1 MRPIVVLLTS
11 LFVCFSSWSLA
22 QDCTTYA
29 VVGAYDRKSG
39 DAVENLKG
47 EDFEARVNGKEIPIL
62 NATQEFN
69 SRVLILVE
77 TDGRRS
83 DRVDEAVSLA
93 TRLARQTPG
102 GKSMAFGAFAKRS
115 LFTHGFIDDESKRS
129 AAISSVI
136 EDADSLG
143 NSVALYNALHDALA
157 LFGPH
162 QPGDTVVLI
171 GDGYDDSSNRSG
183 SDVEHEYL
191 SRGTRLVMMYRQ
203 QPSHVMGNFLW
214 NPPEHDRARLQDLST
229 RSGGTYTMFDAYSF
243 SLVSRGYLLAVRIP
257 DGAHK
262 PTSWKLR
269 LRRSSTVSKR
279 VQLYYPDRLLPCSA
293 PEAGVRAKKEARPD

>member
-1 MRPIVVLLTS
+1 MRAMVILLT
-11 LFVCFSSWSLA
+11 LLVVGFSPWSFA
-22 QDCTTYA
+22 QECTTYA
-29 VVGAYDRKSG
+29 LVGAYDRKSG
-39 DAVENLKG
+39 DAVENLKAD
-47 EDFEARVNGKEIPIL
+47 DFEARMKGKEIPVL
-62 NATQEFN
+62 SATQQFN

-83 DRVDEAVSLA
+83 DRVDEAVNLA

-102 GKSMAFGAFAKRS
+102 GKALAFGAFAKRS
-115 LFTHGFIDDESKRS
+115 RFTQGFIDDESNRS

-136 EDADSLG
+136 EEADTLG
-143 NSVALYNALHDALA
+143 KGVALYNALHNALS

-171 GDGYDDSSNRSG
+171 SDGYDDSSNRSG
-183 SDVEHEYL
+183 TEVEQEYL

-203 QPSHVMGNFLW
+203 QPSDVTGNFLF
-214 NPPEHDRARLQDLST
+214 NSPEHDRERLEHMSA

-243 SLVSRGYLLAVRIP
+243 NMASHGYLVAVRIP
-257 DGAHK
+257 EGDRK
-262 PTSWKLR
+262 PRQWKLR
-269 LRRSSTVSKR
+269 LRRSSTVTKR

-293 PEAGVRAKKEARPD
+293 PAASVSAKKESAP